1 MKTVLIT
8 GSNGAIGQGLCKG
21 FAKNNYRVIGI
32 DLGANSIGGTN
43 SYLSIDLNR
52 LCTDANYCNQ
62 AIKEIRNSCDNRLDV
77 LINNAATQIIAPI
90 KTLSFDSWNKTINV
104 NLNSAFVLIKALLS
118 MLEEAHGDVINIAS
132 IHAQLTKPDFS
143 AYAVSKA
150 GLIGLTKALSVELGA
165 LIKINA
171 ISPAAISTP
180 MLEAGFDGDQKLRN
194 KLNSYHPTSDIGTVG
209 DVVSVA
215 LYLSQC
221 GIFINGSIID
231 IDGGISSRLHDPM

>member
-21 FAKNNYRVIGI
+21 FAENNYRVIGI
-32 DLGANSIGGTN
+32 DLDACSVGDTS

-52 LCTDANYCNQ
+52 LCIDSNYCNQ
-62 AIKEIRNSCDNRLDV
+62 AIKDIFNSCENRLDV

-90 KTLSFDSWNKTINV
+90 KILSFDSWKKTINI
-104 NLNSAFVLIKALLS
+104 NLNSAFVLIKALLP
-118 MLEEAHGDVINIAS
+118 MLEEVRGNVINIAS
-132 IHAQLTKPDFS
+132 IHAQLTKPEFS
-143 AYAVSKA
+143 AYATSKS
-150 GLIGLTKALSVELGA
+150 GLIGLTKSLSVELGA